1 MREVVLTVR
10 EAAVLASMRFRQSEV
25 SCSPFLLR
33 GVESVSALGFDV
45 PATLFF
51 WREAAKPANVGRSR
65 LVQSIEKRCAEGRP
79 HLRALRWLIS
89 LYELGR
95 RSLVILIADDTDP
108 ILVLLRRI
116 AGRGILHI
124 QAQLEVKL

>member
-1 MREVVLTVR
+1 MTVR
-10 EAAVLASMRFRQSEV
+10 EVAVLASLCFRQSEV
-25 SCSPFLLR
+25 SRSPPLLR

-45 PATLFF
+45 PATLLFR
-51 WREAAKPANVGRSR
+51 REAAKPANVGRSR
-65 LVQSIEKRCAEGRP
+65 LVQSAEEGCAEGGP

-89 LYELGR
+89 LSELGR

-116 AGRGILHI
+116 ACR
-124 QAQLEVKL
+124 